1 MKTHKSTPTSKL
13 VARFDNQLKKL
24 LVIEIRTIRGV
35 NAQPLSSNNQARAHA
50 RLTA

>member
-1 MKTHKSTPTSKL
+1 MKTHKSTSTSKL

-24 LVIEIRTIRGV
+24 LVTEIKIIRGF
-35 NAQPLSSNNQARAHA
+35 NAQLLRSNPQAQA